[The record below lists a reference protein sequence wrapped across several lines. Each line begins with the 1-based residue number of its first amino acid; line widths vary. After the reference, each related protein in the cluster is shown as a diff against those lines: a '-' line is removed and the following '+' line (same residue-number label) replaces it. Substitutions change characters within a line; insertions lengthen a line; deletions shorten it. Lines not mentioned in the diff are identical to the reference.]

1 MMSLDTAVLSMLEDW
16 YDEFLAEGLS
26 EEQAAKKVQE
36 KFEDYEATVT
46 IDIK

>member
-1 MMSLDTAVLSMLEDW
+1 MMSLDTAILSMLEDW

-26 EEQAAKKVQE
+26 EEQGAKKVQE
-36 KFEDYEATVT
+36 KFEDYEATVA

>member
-1 MMSLDTAVLSMLEDW
+1 MSLDTAVLSMLEDW

-36 KFEDYEATVT
+36 KFEDYEVAVT

>member
-1 MMSLDTAVLSMLEDW
+1 MMSLDTAILSMLEDW
-16 YDEFLAEGLS
+16 FDEFLAEGLS

-36 KFEDYEATVT
+36 KFEDYEA